1 MNMRIHARG
10 VTLVELIV
18 FIIIVGV
25 LVSGVIG
32 GFSTMMRGSAT
43 PKQITLAL
51 QYAQERMELIR
62 AQKDRLG
69 FAGFTAASFDPCL
82 NGSTHPAC
90 SSTPGATV
98 TVSPL
103 DVTGACMGNDANYKC
118 ITVTVSDATTN
129 AQLAQLIAAVANY

>member
-1 MNMRIHARG
+1 MKARFHIRG
-10 VTLVELIV
+10 ITLIEMIV

-25 LVSGVIG
+25 LVSGLIG
-32 GFSTMMRGSAT
+32 GFSTTMRGSGT

-69 FAGFTAASFDPCL
+69 FAGFTTVTYDPCL

-90 SSTPGATV
+90 SSTPGYTV

-118 ITVTVSDATTN
+118 ITVTVSDATMS
-129 AQLAQLIAAVANY
+129 AQLIAAVANY